1 MFLWS
6 SSVFLELF
14 LDPTVTN
21 VLSLTSIFLFNGD
34 LESPSLWGV
43 DPILFLLLMIYKV
56 LRGQGIF
63 LIHFDL

>member
-1 MFLWS
+1 MQQKIKLDGKDFL
-6 SSVFLELF
+6 LF
-14 LDPTVTN
+14 LLLPKI
-21 VLSLTSIFLFNGD
+21 SPPSIFLFNGD